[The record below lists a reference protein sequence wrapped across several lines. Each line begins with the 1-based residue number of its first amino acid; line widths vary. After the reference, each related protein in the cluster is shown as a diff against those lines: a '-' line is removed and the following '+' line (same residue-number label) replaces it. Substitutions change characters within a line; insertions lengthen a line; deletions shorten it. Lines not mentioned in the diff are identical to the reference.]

1 VWPILRICLRFK
13 IPVSS
18 SRNNISE
25 RSLIVAGEGFLPYIT
40 MFPPFRLPGQEEFYV
55 EILRKLLNKS
65 QKKAIIST
73 NFGTL
78 LILKF
83 FI

>member
-1 VWPILRICLRFK
+1 VA
-13 IPVSS
+13 VSS
-18 SRNNISE
+18 ARNNISE
-25 RSLIVAGEGFLPYIT
+25 RSLIVADERFLPYPYIT
-40 MFPPFRLPGQEEFYV
+40 MFPPFRLPGQGAFYI
-55 EILRKLLNKS
+55 EIPRKLLNKS
-65 QKKAIIST
+65 QKKGIIST